1 MKATTLIA
9 LCTMFSIYAFS
20 QQRTTFSKIEVQ
32 EDLNTLRESLEDAH
46 YNLYAYTT
54 KQEFDSVYQKVK
66 STIQSDS
73 LNLLQTII
81 IFQQLISSV
90 NNGHT
95 EIDFPGGPYIS
106 YAHSGGTVFPLELA
120 FENGKSLVRK
130 NWSDISDI
138 IPGVEVVSINGT
150 PISQILA
157 KIYPQLSAESL
168 YFKNAKVELYS
179 FPRLYW
185 QVFGEQDD
193 FEVEIRSEGKVKKY
207 NFKAVSTI
215 EGYEARRNEILNARM
230 TLQFFNHSAYLNPG
244 NFSGDE
250 TRYRQFIDSAFM
262 EINKR
267 KCKNLIVDLRN
278 NGGGNDSFSDYLIS
292 YFADQPFK
300 WNSSFTL
307 KTSAFLKE
315 HVRQHYDTTEVFWQE
330 VLAHENGEVY
340 PYTFEEY
347 APQPQK
353 NRFEGEVFVLINRQS
368 HSQSTV
374 AAAQIKDYKFGTIV
388 GEETAEYPTLYASQF
403 QFNLPNTGIPVKV
416 SKGYIVRV
424 NGNKEDKGL
433 VPDVFI
439 KDHLLDENDEILTG
453 LLEQLGEKPK

>member
-1 MKATTLIA
+1 
-9 LCTMFSIYAFS
+9 
-20 QQRTTFSKIEVQ
+20 
-32 EDLNTLRESLEDAH
+32 
-46 YNLYAYTT
+46 
-54 KQEFDSVYQKVK
+54 
-66 STIQSDS
+66 
-73 LNLLQTII
+73 
-81 IFQQLISSV
+81 
-90 NNGHT
+90 
-95 EIDFPGGPYIS
+95 
-106 YAHSGGTVFPLELA
+106 
-120 FENGKSLVRK
+120 
-130 NWSDISDI
+130 
-138 IPGVEVVSINGT
+138 
-150 PISQILA
+150 
-157 KIYPQLSAESL
+157 
-168 YFKNAKVELYS
+168 
-179 FPRLYW
+179 
-185 QVFGEQDD
+185 
-193 FEVEIRSEGKVKKY
+193 
-207 NFKAVSTI
+207 
-215 EGYEARRNEILNARM
+215 
-230 TLQFFNHSAYLNPG
+230 
-244 NFSGDE
+244 
-250 TRYRQFIDSAFM
+250 

-267 KCKNLIVDLRN
+267 ECKNLIVDLRN